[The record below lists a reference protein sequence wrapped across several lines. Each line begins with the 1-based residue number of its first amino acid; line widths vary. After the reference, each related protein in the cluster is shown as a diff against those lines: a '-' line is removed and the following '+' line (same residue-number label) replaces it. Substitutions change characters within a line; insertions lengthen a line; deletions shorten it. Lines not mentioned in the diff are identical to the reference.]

1 MSENFGYSHANRPGK
16 TRVGYVGHAN
26 PGVEHKIGENGEVL
40 VKSPGQMLGYYKM
53 PEQTAASFTPDGFF
67 KTGDMGEIDEQGRL
81 KITGRVKELF
91 KTSKGKYVAPV
102 PIENRLNH
110 PKIEVVCV
118 AGASQPQPFALVML
132 SLEAQ
137 QELANGGDR
146 QALQAELEAL
156 LDQVNAQVEDHEKL
170 DYLVVVKDQW
180 TMENGFLTPTM
191 KIKRNV
197 IESRYEPRVE
207 RWSKMRQKVVWE

>member
-1 MSENFGYSHANRPGK
+1 
-16 TRVGYVGHAN
+16 
-26 PGVEHKIGENGEVL
+26 
-40 VKSPGQMLGYYKM
+40 
-53 PEQTAASFTPDGFF
+53 
-67 KTGDMGEIDEQGRL
+67 
-81 KITGRVKELF
+81 
-91 KTSKGKYVAPV
+91 
-102 PIENRLNH
+102 RLNH

-118 AGASQPQPFALVML
+118 AGAGQPQPFALVML

-137 QELANGGDR
+137 QALANGGDR
-146 QALQAELEAL
+146 QALQAELETL

-197 IESRYEPRVE
+197 IESRYEPQVE
-207 RWSKMRQKVVWE
+207 RWAQARQKVIWE